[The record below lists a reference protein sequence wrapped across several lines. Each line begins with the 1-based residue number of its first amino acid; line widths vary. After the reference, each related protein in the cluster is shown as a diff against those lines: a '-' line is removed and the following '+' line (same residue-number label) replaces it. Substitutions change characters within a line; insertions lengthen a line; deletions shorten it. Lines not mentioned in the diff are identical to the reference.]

1 MKRIARLVF
10 VMLLAGCQQTP
21 QRIDT
26 PRTEGLDKSYTV
38 DLPTG
43 WIRQGTFDNST
54 LLASRNGFLLEFI
67 AITKRPLKE
76 AFLMTKKAAT
86 DGMLPAELAELEIA
100 EIKSSDQFTA
110 ALTVVENEPAEI
122 AGRDGFQIRVSYKNA
137 RGLEI
142 QRVVYGFIDK
152 TAYYQLAFQAPM
164 LYYFDTYYPDFEKA
178 VASFQLSAGNTKTAG
193 VPAES
198 VVLFAPCGS
207 PVAPFTASGQK
218 RARTDTKLTR
228 ELPSG

>member
-10 VMLLAGCQQTP
+10 VMLLTGCQQTP

-43 WIRQGTFDNST
+43 WIRQGTFDNKT

-67 AITKRPLKE
+67 AIAKRPLKE
-76 AFLMTKKAAT
+76 AFPMTKKAAT
-86 DGMLPAELAELEIA
+86 EGMLPAELAELEIA

-122 AGRDGFQIRVSYKNA
+122 AGRDGFRIQVSYKNA
-137 RGLEI
+137 RGLEL

-152 TAYYQLAFQAPM
+152 TGYYQLAFQAPM
-164 LYYFDTYYPDFEKA
+164 LYYFGTYYPDFEKA
-178 VASFQLSAGNTKTAG
+178 VASFQLSGDSKKTSGTRGSPLSCSPSCGNTVALFTAG
-193 VPAES
+193 
-198 VVLFAPCGS
+198 GR
-207 PVAPFTASGQK
+207 K
-218 RARTDTKLTR
+218 RWRTDTR
-228 ELPSG
+228 